1 MQINFFVEV
10 TGMRKTIN
18 VAAFIVFF
26 WLVLDALN
34 VPSSLLNFLLIGAL
48 PGTAVSLPPTT
59 MLAIMTG
66 LMGIVV
72 FEFSARR
79 FEIVR
84 RIRQLLFS
92 VTTRRERLPTRRF
105 TRI

>member
-1 MQINFFVEV
+1 
-10 TGMRKTIN
+10 MRKTIN
-18 VAAFIVFF
+18 IAAFIVFF
-26 WLVLDALN
+26 WLVLDAFD
-34 VPSSLLNFLLIGAL
+34 VPSSLLNFLLVGAL

-66 LMGIVV
+66 LIGVVV

-92 VTTRRERLPTRRF
+92 VTTRRERLPARRF